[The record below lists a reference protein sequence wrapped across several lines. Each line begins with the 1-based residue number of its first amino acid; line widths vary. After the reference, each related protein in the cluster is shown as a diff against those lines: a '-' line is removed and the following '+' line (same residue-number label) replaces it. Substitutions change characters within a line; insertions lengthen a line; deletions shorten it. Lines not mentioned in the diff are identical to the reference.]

1 MIRTKVT
8 IYMNSKERYAFTR
21 ETSSAAETYMCIF
34 EAAEAMDMP
43 TSMRTAIQENA
54 LEGVSKIY
62 NGNGCGWA
70 QAFFKVEKIGEA
82 EA

>member
-1 MIRTKVT
+1 MTRTRVT

-34 EAAEAMDMP
+34 EAAEAMSMP

-62 NGNGCGWA
+62 NENGCGWA
-70 QAFFKVEKIGEA
+70 QAFFKVEKITEA